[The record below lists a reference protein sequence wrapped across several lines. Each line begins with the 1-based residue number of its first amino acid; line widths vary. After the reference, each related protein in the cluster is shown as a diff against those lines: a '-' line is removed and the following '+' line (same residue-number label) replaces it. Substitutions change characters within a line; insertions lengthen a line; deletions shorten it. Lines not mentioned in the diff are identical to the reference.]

1 MATVGN
7 TYLTLSDV
15 AKRTDA
21 DGVAPDIIEML
32 AQFNP
37 ILEDAPAMEC
47 NNGTKH
53 LTTVRT
59 GLPAATWRRL
69 YEGVQTSKSHTR
81 QVEDATGNLVARS
94 IIDTKLVDL
103 SSNPQQLRLSESAP
117 FLETMAQEIAETA
130 IYGNSGSE
138 PAAFTGFAPR
148 FNDLSAENGNQIVDA
163 GGTGADNTS
172 IWMITWGDTT
182 AHLIY
187 PKGSRAGIQRTD
199 LGIETITDPNNGGRY
214 EVYEEK
220 FEQDIGLSVRDWR
233 YISRV
238 ANIDVSDLTADAATG
253 ADLNDF
259 MIQAY
264 YRLRNRRVGNGNAGR
279 LYIYCNTKV
288 KEFLHRQALN
298 ANANTFVRLSEV
310 EGREVMTFM
319 GVPVREIDAITNTE
333 ARVV

>member
-15 AKRTDA
+15 AKRTDK
-21 DGVAPDIIEML
+21 DGTTADIIEML
-32 AQFNP
+32 AEFNP
-37 ILEDAPAMEC
+37 ILEDAPAVEC

-59 GLPAATWRRL
+59 GLPDATWRRL
-69 YEGVQTSKSHTR
+69 YEGVQSSKSHTR

-94 IIDTKLVDL
+94 IIDAKLIDL
-103 SSNPQQLRLSESAP
+103 ASDPQQLRLTESAP
-117 FLETMAQEIAETA
+117 FLETMAQTA
-130 IYGNSGSE
+130 ARTLIYGNQGSE

-163 GGTGADNTS
+163 GGTGSDNTS

-187 PKGSRAGIQRTD
+187 PKGSRAGLQRTD
-199 LGIETITDPNNGGRY
+199 LDLETVTDPNNGGRY

-220 FEQDIGLSVRDWR
+220 FEHDIGLSVRDWR

-238 ANIDVSDLTADAATG
+238 ANIDVSDLVPNAATG
-253 ADLNDF
+253 ADLNEL

-264 YRLRNRRVGNGNAGR
+264 YRLRNRRTGSGNAGR
-279 LYIYCNTKV
+279 LVMYCNTKV
-288 KEFLHRQALN
+288 KEFLHRQALK
-298 ANANTFVRLSEV
+298 ANANTFIRLSEV
-310 EGREVMTFM
+310 EGREVMSFM
-319 GVPVREIDAITNTE
+319 GVPIREIDAITNTE
-333 ARVV
+333 ERVT